1 MGIDRPDAA
10 PDAGSLIV
18 KVKGDAAAKAAL
30 DAREFGHDKL
40 PNKIPSA
47 TPIKISEGASI
58 VLSKRFSMPRSP
70 KKSRGI

>member
-1 MGIDRPDAA
+1 MRLEIADAA
-10 PDAGSLIV
+10 PDAGSFIV

-47 TPIKISEGASI
+47 TPIKISEKPSR
-58 VLSKRFSMPRSP
+58 KFSMPRSP